1 MCGSSPLT
9 PGKALKLGARALYNP
24 LGATKDTLLSANR
37 LGTSVARD
45 AGVLPQSAATQ
56 QAEATASAAASRA
69 AADAEASSIANAR
82 IRAQRKAMRE
92 NSLLTGAGGGGRATL
107 GV

>member
-1 MCGSSPLT
+1 MCGGDSLNPT
-9 PGKALKLGARALYNP
+9 KALKLGVRAAYNP
-24 LGATKDTLLSANR
+24 IGATKDSIQAANR
-37 LGTSVARD
+37 LGTQTARD
-45 AGVLPQSAATQ
+45 AGILPQSAATQ
-56 QAEATASAAASRA
+56 QAAAEASAAASRA

-92 NSLLTGAGGGGRATL
+92 NSLLTGAGGGRATL